1 MDGHVRVKTIS
12 LKDGGV
18 HIRGQR
24 SFLFFDP
31 EEKQLRALGSVTKT
45 ENVSKRF
52 REKVGDWA
60 AKEGKIDDEQP
71 CFCDPDE
78 EPVAAAVKCPLH
90 GERFKPITLHLYVG
104 EWRRKAEPLRRERLI
119 QYKKAWDASFSP
131 DRQGAGLRAGNGVTT
146 ERPCAKKY
154 FETVHF

>member
-1 MDGHVRVKTIS
+1 VRASPQRLGKSLKSYRVAPGAWSVDGHVRVKTIS

-60 AKEGKIDDEQP
+60 AKEG
-71 CFCDPDE
+71 
-78 EPVAAAVKCPLH
+78 
-90 GERFKPITLHLYVG
+90 
-104 EWRRKAEPLRRERLI
+104 RK
-119 QYKKAWDASFSP
+119 D
-131 DRQGAGLRAGNGVTT
+131 
-146 ERPCAKKY
+146 
-154 FETVHF
+154 